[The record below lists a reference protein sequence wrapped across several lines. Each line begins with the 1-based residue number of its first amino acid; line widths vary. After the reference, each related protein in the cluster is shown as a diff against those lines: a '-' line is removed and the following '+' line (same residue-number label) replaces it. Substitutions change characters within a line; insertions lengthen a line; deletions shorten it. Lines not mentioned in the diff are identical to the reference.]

1 MVFSS
6 CSGAAG
12 MEHGKEP
19 GVVRRS
25 PTHNFDKHRNIPSN
39 LVEIFDQAEYV
50 VSTMSNIT
58 GPDRTQLP
66 VLSAC
71 CPPATSTVP
80 DKAAT
85 TLASLFKALADPAR
99 VKIMSMLLNADEMCA
114 CDVAAG
120 IGKSAAT
127 TSHHLNLLRTAGLVT
142 SERRGTWIYYRVLP
156 ERLEQLSGALRL
168 SLTA

>member
-6 CSGAAG
+6 SLGAAG
-12 MEHGKEP
+12 RVRGRGP
-19 GVVRRS
+19 GVVGRS
-25 PTHNFDKHRNIPSN
+25 PLHNFDEHGNIPSS
-39 LVEIFDQAEYV
+39 LFEIYDRAEYV
-50 VSTMSNIT
+50 VTIMSSIT
-58 GPDRTQLP
+58 GPDRTSLP
-66 VLSAC
+66 GLSAC

-80 DKAAT
+80 DEAAT

-114 CDVAAG
+114 CDVATG

-127 TSHHLNLLRTAGLVT
+127 TSHHLSLLRRAGLVA

-168 SLTA
+168 ALTG

>member
-1 MVFSS
+1 M
-6 CSGAAG
+6 
-12 MEHGKEP
+12 
-19 GVVRRS
+19 
-25 PTHNFDKHRNIPSN
+25 
-39 LVEIFDQAEYV
+39 
-50 VSTMSNIT
+50 STMSNIT
-58 GPDRTQLP
+58 GLDRTQLP

-127 TSHHLNLLRTAGLVT
+127 TSHPLNLLRTAGLVT
-142 SERRGTWIYYRVLP
+142 SACPGTWISDRVLSERP
-156 ERLEQLSGALRL
+156 EQPGGALRL
-168 SLTA
+168 SLHA